1 MPQTPLPLL
10 VAVLE
15 IGFDAGGVAVARG
28 IRDILELEKGRGAV
42 PQGWKRGS
50 DPLRGS
56 PLVGV
61 PAASAAGPNADQVH
75 RAMADIMIGIPGKI
89 LGSKFPVAGHEPL
102 LHPTDHLGA
111 TLAPIP
117 AVQHRIQV

>member
-1 MPQTPLPLL
+1 
-10 VAVLE
+10 
-15 IGFDAGGVAVARG
+15 
-28 IRDILELEKGRGAV
+28 V
-42 PQGWKRGS
+42 PQGGERGG

-56 PLVGV
+56 PLLGV
-61 PAASAAGPNADQVH
+61 SASSATRTNADQIH
-75 RAMADIMIGIPGKI
+75 RPMADVMIRIPGKI

-117 AVQHRIQV
+117 AVQYRIQVQLHLS